1 VTEEH
6 LVRCLDT
13 LHIRLSR
20 REQSAV
26 FRSFGFDSKGE
37 MPLSTLHARLDQHRQ
52 SAARVSTVRCTHA
65 RHRGLVL
72 LLFVCLFVA
81 SASRGC
87 LLLIALSFLCPAQ
100 VAKAVVRLRAYL
112 MGGESIEGGAAMV
125 SSQRSSALGPR
136 TPSRGPL
143 AVANPSTSRR
153 LGAPPGPAPSRAR
166 SPGSPTATADGMGP
180 SIAYD
185 QAWQRCRPVKDGR
198 STLVTLDAINT

>member
-1 VTEEH
+1 MHVIAGWCC
-6 LVRCLDT
+6 R
-13 LHIRLSR
+13 
-20 REQSAV
+20 
-26 FRSFGFDSKGE
+26 
-37 MPLSTLHARLDQHRQ
+37 
-52 SAARVSTVRCTHA
+52 
-65 RHRGLVL
+65 
-72 LLFVCLFVA
+72 CLFVA

-87 LLLIALSFLCPAQ
+87 LLLIVLSFLCRAQ

-112 MGGESIEGGAAMV
+112 MGGEGAEGGAAMV

-143 AVANPSTSRR
+143 AVANPSRR

-166 SPGSPTATADGMGP
+166 LPGSPTATADAMGP